1 MCSLASTKQGRSHG
15 VGSAPYGRAALNPLN
30 PRLQTARK
38 YPSAIRQASKK
49 VCRGKGNS
57 HRVDGGSPD
66 ASSMQGASHTVAEA
80 RKVHDEDALTA
91 VVEFLS
97 AFVLFLVIVSAF
109 LALSQLKLGSNV
121 AEADRLDQMAIDGL
135 EKLTDSKGHVVL
147 RDAGIRDIA
156 NATDDWHIYN
166 ASTLLTADLLP
177 AIGNGAGHLDM
188 QRISALGNV
197 TEDRLIHGLGIDEG
211 LNLNLTI
218 TVVQTENES
227 RLGTEIFADGT
238 SRASATRGSTAS
250 RTMYLDNEMVRVTLE
265 VHNAGREP
273 VGLRITEFMV
283 DPLNGPP
290 EWVELQNP
298 DGFAMN
304 LSGWSLASPG
314 AFQMIGDTALGAGQR
329 LICTGNALTQNNPTG
344 AMVVD
349 FGASG
354 VLGTGAIDLL
364 AVEGDSVTL
373 GWTRSGTILTYDVS
387 TISWDNSWDIQANH
401 SMSYNFGGSPNSA
414 TNWTA
419 VDMGTPGW

>member
-1 MCSLASTKQGRSHG
+1 MQE
-15 VGSAPYGRAALNPLN
+15 SA
-30 PRLQTARK
+30 
-38 YPSAIRQASKK
+38 
-49 VCRGKGNS
+49 
-57 HRVDGGSPD
+57 
-66 ASSMQGASHTVAEA
+66 HTVADA

-121 AEADRLDQMAIDGL
+121 AEADRFDQMAIDGL

-147 RDAGIRDIA
+147 KEGGIRDIA
-156 NATDDWHIYN
+156 NATDDWHVYN
-166 ASTLLTADLLP
+166 ASVLLTADLLP
-177 AIGNGAGHLDM
+177 AIGDGVGHLDM

-197 TEDRLIHGLGIDEG
+197 TEDRLIHGLGIEEG

-227 RLGTEIFADGT
+227 RLGTEIFSDGT
-238 SRASATRGSTAS
+238 SRSSATRGSTAS

-273 VGLRITEFMV
+273 AGLRITEFMA

-290 EWVELQNP
+290 EWVELENP

-314 AFQMIGDTALGAGQR
+314 AFQMIGHSALGAGQR
-329 LICTGNALTQNNPTG
+329 IICTGNALTQFNPEN
-344 AMVVD
+344 AMMVD

-354 VLGTGAIDLL
+354 VLGTGSIDLL
-364 AVEGDSVTL
+364 AAEGDSVTL
-373 GWTRSGTILTYDVS
+373 GWTRAGTILTYDVS
-387 TISWDNSWDIQANH
+387 TISWDDSWDIQANH
-401 SMSYNFGGSPNSA
+401 SMVYNYGGTPNSA

>member
-1 MCSLASTKQGRSHG
+1 MPQMYSTASAKQGRLHG
-15 VGSAPYGRAALNPLN
+15 VYSAPYGRVALNPLN
-30 PRLQTARK
+30 SRLQTARK
-38 YPSAIRQASKK
+38 YPSAFRQPSKK
-49 VCRGKGNS
+49 VCPCKENG
-57 HRVDGGSPD
+57 HRVDGGAPD
-66 ASSMQGASHTVAEA
+66 ASSMEGAERAVANA
-80 RKVHDEDALTA
+80 RKKHDEDALTA
-91 VVEFLS
+91 VIEFLS

-121 AEADRLDQMAIDGL
+121 AEADRFDQMAIDGL

-156 NATDDWHIYN
+156 NSTDDWHLFN

-177 AIGNGAGHLDM
+177 AIGDGAGHLDM

-218 TVVQTENES
+218 TVVQTEDES
-227 RLGTEIFADGT
+227 RIGTEIFSDGT

-250 RTMYLDNEMVRVTLE
+250 RTMYLDNELVRVTLE

-273 VGLRITEFMV
+273 AGLRITEFMA

-290 EWVELQNP
+290 EWVELENP

-314 AFQMIGDTALGAGQR
+314 AFQMIGDEALGAGQR
-329 LICTGNALTQNNPTG
+329 LICTGNALTQYNPNN
-344 AMVVD
+344 AMMVD

-354 VLGTGAIDLL
+354 VLGTGSIDML
-364 AVEGDSVTL
+364 AA
-373 GWTRSGTILTYDVS
+373 
-387 TISWDNSWDIQANH
+387 DIQANH
-401 SMSYNFGGSPNSA
+401 SMIYNFGGTPDSA

-419 VDMGTPGW
+419 LDIGTPGW

>member
-1 MCSLASTKQGRSHG
+1 M
-15 VGSAPYGRAALNPLN
+15 
-30 PRLQTARK
+30 
-38 YPSAIRQASKK
+38 K
-49 VCRGKGNS
+49 VCRGKEIG
-57 HRVDGGSPD
+57 HRVDGGGPD
-66 ASSMQGASHTVAEA
+66 ASLMQEGERTAANA

-121 AEADRLDQMAIDGL
+121 AEADRFDQMAIDGL

-147 RDAGIRDIA
+147 REGGVRDIA
-156 NATDDWHIYN
+156 NATDNWHVFN

-177 AIGNGAGHLDM
+177 AIGDGAGHLDM

-211 LNLNLTI
+211 LNVNLTI
-218 TVVQTENES
+218 TVVQSEDEN
-227 RLGTEIFADGT
+227 RVGTEIFSDGT
-238 SRASATRGSTAS
+238 SRTSATRGSTAS
-250 RTMYLDNEMVRVTLE
+250 RTMYLGDEMVRVTLE

-273 VGLRITEFMV
+273 AGLRITEFMA

-290 EWVELQNP
+290 EWVELENP

-314 AFQMIGDTALGAGQR
+314 AFQMIGDGALGAEQR
-329 LICTGNALTQNNPTG
+329 LICTGNALTQYNPNG

-354 VLGTGAIDLL
+354 VLGTGSIDLL
-364 AVEGDSVTL
+364 AAEGDSVTL
-373 GWTRSGTILTYDVS
+373 GWTRSGTILTYEVS
-387 TISWDNSWDIQANH
+387 TISWDDSWEIQANQ
-401 SMSYNFGGSPNSA
+401 SMNYNFGGSPNSA
-414 TNWTA
+414 TNWTS
-419 VDMGTPGW
+419 VDIGTPGW